1 MGGVQYVIEPT
12 ACPIVDHPYVS
23 FPFIHAEEICA
34 ANHFT
39 RPDVV
44 QLANLN
50 NLGPHEFVFGGVLV
64 FGLRSQEKGAGY
76 SRHEVWLSIPHLP
89 LVPLGLVPEERGG
102 PLQPLNPTSICA
114 PAHGVVPC
122 FYGG

>member
-1 MGGVQYVIEPT
+1 MGGVQHVIEPT
-12 ACPIVDHPYVS
+12 DCPVVDHPYVS
-23 FPFIHAEEICA
+23 FPLIHAEEVCA
-34 ANHFT
+34 ANHSP

-50 NLGPHEFVFGGVLV
+50 NLGPDEFVLGGVLV
-64 FGLRSQEKGAGY
+64 FGLCLQERGAGY

-89 LVPLGLVPEERGG
+89 LVPLRPVPEERSG
-102 PLQPLNPTSICA
+102 PLQPLKPTSIRT
-114 PAHGVVPC
+114 PAHGLVPR